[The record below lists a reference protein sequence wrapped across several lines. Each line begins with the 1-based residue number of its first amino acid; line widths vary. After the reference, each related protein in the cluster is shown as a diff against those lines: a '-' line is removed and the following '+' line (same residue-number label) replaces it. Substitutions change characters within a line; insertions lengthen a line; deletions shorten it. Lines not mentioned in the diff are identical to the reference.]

1 MKLKSTGLINNS
13 ILTYPAV
20 KYRKYIKSSN
30 RVINNRYVREMHI
43 ASDTEYVSNPN
54 QRNQMITTQ
63 LAFDKEENNCVVLE
77 HPKLGKN
84 KLPTWNTKFILNSIL
99 GFEEIDY
106 ERERDGEIICPGYL
120 LVKIKFYFAPADV
133 LAGLF
138 NDDFLLKT
146 VQRNCKQDAR
156 LNINSGL
163 KYANNL
169 LFLDLYVK
177 NELGETNQIIIEF
190 QDLSQVCGKEPLKGT
205 AASLGIKMR
214 AKNTMD
220 DYKSNMLEPYL
231 DEELHE
237 EFVKYSKEDAC
248 VLFEIEE
255 KIKQRNKQLFEVHGL
270 EAPDKQFY
278 TSGALVSTIKKSYIE
293 KIIGSNKAY
302 ELHNYDKKK
311 MTLSQMLSHTT
322 ISGLAEEKGNLA
334 ANALVQGGRAK
345 NEQPLTFK
353 REGVIADADFSSCY
367 VSIQRQ
373 LVYPVGIPNTYQR
386 PKSAKKT
393 QYTLGEFLKKYKDDL
408 ESRTYQIVVSGE
420 LNHNQ
425 SLVPSKDA
433 TIIKINSSYSEDSPK
448 IEAPFRLFQKEV
460 INGVITSDVL
470 EHLKWTCSNQELSNW
485 MKLEVVTAIWYPAS
499 KRCNSPEEW
508 LEKTQQYIKEV
519 GCNEEVP
526 VDNKNGTIHYEDRR
540 SKYWLAIPIEN
551 FLKPYADERS
561 RLKKERNKYKK
572 GTDEYLFYDAQQTT
586 MKLVGNTLYG
596 VFASPY
602 FDIGNVVVANNITAI
617 ARCAVW
623 GLNAAAGT
631 FQSITDGGA
640 YDLNNVNYWDKTQP
654 SMNVI
659 TQQSRKYLLSKD
671 TKNIIKQKKLFDKE
685 LEITYNPNTQKTE
698 LKGEGIFI
706 EGSREQWHK
715 IDEALEKHIKHFF
728 RGEKGKNTPS
738 LWNFVSIAHKDMFK
752 EIVTHAQANYRLL
765 QSNEELF
772 HRARGNKTEG
782 TPYNNETEEANIK
795 KLFAD
800 LSKNPNKI
808 PPYNK
813 QSIGQILK
821 VNQANEKLQ
830 SKTANEVQC
839 YDLRAGDSIE
849 VTKQIRPISLSM
861 FHWLT
866 KSQYDNWERNNN
878 KQKKKSGWGVEQF
891 FLDDNQNLD
900 YQKAIN
906 TIQEKIDNGDSWIV
920 KNAKVRNPKIHPSK
934 SQK

>member
-1 MKLKSTGLINNS
+1 MKLKPTGIINNN
-13 ILTYPAV
+13 ILAYPAV
-20 KYRKYIKSSN
+20 KYREYIKSSDE
-30 RVINNRYVREMHI
+30 VFNNKYVREINI
-43 ASDTEYVSNPN
+43 ASDTEYISKPN
-54 QRNQMITTQ
+54 QRNRMITTQ
-63 LAFDKEENNCVVLE
+63 IAFDKKEDNCVVLE
-77 HPKLGKN
+77 HPTLGNN
-84 KLPTWNTKFILNSIL
+84 KLPTWNTKFILNSLL
-99 GFEEIDY
+99 GFEELDY
-106 ERERDGEIICPGYL
+106 DKERDGEIICPGYL

-138 NDDFLLKT
+138 NDDFLLKII
-146 VQRNCKQDAR
+146 QRNSKQDAR
-156 LNINSGL
+156 LNIDSGL

-169 LFLDLYVK
+169 LPLDLYVK
-177 NELGETNQIIIEF
+177 NELGEVNQIIIEF
-190 QDLSQVCGKEPLKGT
+190 QDLSQVCGKAPLKGT

-353 REGVIADADFSSCY
+353 RKGVIADADFSSCY

-373 LVYPVGIPNTYQR
+373 LVYPVGLPNTYQR

-408 ESRTYQIVVSGE
+408 EPRTYQIVVSGE
-420 LNHNQ
+420 LNHLQ

-433 TIIKINSSYSEDSPK
+433 TIIKINSNYSEDSPK

-640 YDLNNVNYWDKTQP
+640 YDLNNVNYWNDKPP

-659 TQQSRKYLLSKD
+659 TLQSRKHLLSKN
-671 TKNIIKQKKLFDKE
+671 TKNIIKQKQLFDKE
-685 LEITYNPNTQKTE
+685 LAIVYNPNTQKTE
-698 LKGEGIFI
+698 LKAEGIFI
-706 EGSREQWHK
+706 EGSREQWEE
-715 IDEALEKHIKHFF
+715 IDKALENHIKEFF
-728 RGEKGKNTPS
+728 RGENRPS
-738 LWNFVSIAHKDMFK
+738 LWNFMTIAHKDMFK

-765 QSNEELF
+765 QSNEEYF
-772 HRARGNKTEG
+772 HRARGNKTQG
-782 TPYNNETEEANIK
+782 TPYNNETEEANIN
-795 KLFAD
+795 KLFQD
-800 LSKNPNKI
+800 LNRNPNKI
-808 PPYNK
+808 PPYNE
-813 QSIGQILK
+813 QSIGQVLK
-821 VNQANEKLQ
+821 ANQANEKLL
-830 SKTANEVQC
+830 SKTTNEVQV
-839 YDLRAGDSIE
+839 YELRAGDSIE

-861 FHWLT
+861 FHWQT
-866 KSQYDNWERNNN
+866 KTQFDNWERNNN
-878 KQKKKSGWGVEQF
+878 KLKKDTGWGVEQF
-891 FLDDNQNLD
+891 FLDDSQYID
-900 YQKAIN
+900 YEKAIT
-906 TIQEKIDNGDSWIV
+906 TIQKRIDNKDKWIV
-920 KNAKVRNPKIHPSK
+920 PQSSVRNPKIHPSRSK
-934 SQK
+934 K